1 VTDTIF
7 STFKTPSLTVGTDPP
22 PPTVDYLINFVNKLD
37 PNDPSNPTLLA
48 WPKWDN
54 TNGSPAMMTFL
65 DRPLGGING
74 LAITS
79 DTYRKAAMDYL
90 IKLTRKYPI

>member
-1 VTDTIF
+1 LETD
-7 STFKTPSLTVGTDPP
+7 PSLA
-22 PPTVDYLINFVNKLD
+22 VDYLVNFVSTLN
-37 PNDPSNPTLLA
+37 PNDANNPTLLA

-79 DTYRKAAMDYL
+79 DTYRKAAIDFI
-90 IKLTRKYPI
+90 IKLSLKYPI